1 MELAAAANGFVETR
15 APWAQAKDPALAQEL
30 DATLAALARALAAL
44 SALLQ
49 PFMPH
54 KVEQLA
60 ARLGLP
66 RPPLL
71 DEIATLDLAGRTV
84 ARGHVLFPKP
94 ALPHA

>member
-1 MELAAAANGFVETR
+1 
-15 APWAQAKDPALAQEL
+15 
-30 DATLAALARALAAL
+30 
-44 SALLQ
+44 
-49 PFMPH
+49 MPR
-54 KVEQLA
+54 KVEELA

-84 ARGHVLFPKP
+84 TRGHVLFPKP